1 MLRNV
6 SLLLYGLLYLGGS
19 AIADVPDDQVVEVE
33 HLLAHVESSGCT
45 FIRNGDQHAAAD
57 SVSHILKKYD
67 YYRDDIENT
76 EDFIRYSATKSVL
89 SGMYYTVSCPGQ
101 ATMRTQDWLML
112 ELRYYRKQYR
122 EEHEKK

>member
-57 SVSHILKKYD
+57 SVSHIMKKYD
-67 YYRDDIENT
+67 YYRDDIKNT
-76 EDFIRYSATKSVL
+76 EDFISYSATRSVL
-89 SGMYYTVSCPGQ
+89 SGKYYTVSCPGQ
-101 ATMRTQDWLML
+101 ETMRTQDWLMA
-112 ELRYYRKQYR
+112 ELKHYRNHYR
-122 EEHEKK
+122 QEHEKK